1 MLEEQLIVARWIL
14 YLNLG
19 LLFGLP
25 LFSLYTPQGSQ
36 VPGPFR
42 RRAPLALL
50 AIVGLLASVWGFL
63 VVTAGMMGVPLL
75 SLDRATLES
84 VTLETAVG
92 WAFVVRVVALLVVLA
107 LACAWRAGG
116 RATVPAITA
125 MAALAIATL
134 AWSGH
139 GVATEGMA
147 GWIHLAS
154 DVIHLLAASA
164 WLGALVTFLWA
175 AATTR
180 DGSVG
185 SLHGLHRA
193 LDGFAVSGIVI
204 VGLIVLTGLVNGAL
218 LVGVEGGWKL
228 GASTYGQLLIL
239 KLALFAAMLALAAS
253 NRFRLTPA
261 IGGGIDGASAA
272 VARLRRSVGLEAAT
286 GVAILGLVAWLGT
299 LEPPASG

>member
-1 MLEEQLIVARWIL
+1 MLEEQLIVARWCL
-14 YLNLG
+14 YLSLG

-25 LFSLYTPQGSQ
+25 LFSLYTPQWSQ
-36 VPGPFR
+36 MPGPVR
-42 RRAPLALL
+42 LRTPLALF
-50 AIVGLLASVWGFL
+50 AIVGLLVSVWGYL
-63 VVTAGMMGVPLL
+63 VTTAGMMGVPLL
-75 SLDRATLES
+75 SLDRATLGL

-107 LACAWRAGG
+107 LACASRAGG

-164 WLGALVTFLWA
+164 WLGALAALLWA

-180 DGSVG
+180 GGSAE

-193 LDGFAVSGIVI
+193 LDGFAVSGSVI

-218 LVGVEGGWKL
+218 LFGVEGGWKL
-228 GASTYGQLLIL
+228 GASIYGQLLIL

-261 IGGGIDGASAA
+261 IGAGIDGGSAA
-272 VARLRRSVGLEAAT
+272 LARLRQSVALEAAT